1 MDTEDWSSHDVPSD
15 SAANLH
21 FSDSDEEPEEDGEHT
36 GDYSHYSQQ
45 IDDLFD
51 EGEHEEKNGDD
62 EHGSKSDD
70 EEEGFVYS
78 GVDAS
83 DPSVSYQDQLR
94 DVLDQDDPEE
104 SLDGLRELQ
113 VSVDEHEPLVST
125 NMMHERARTESETG
139 TL

>member
-1 MDTEDWSSHDVPSD
+1 MDTEGWNSSSDIPSD

-21 FSDSDEEPEEDGEHT
+21 FSDSDEEAEDGEHT

-51 EGEHEEKNGDD
+51 EGEHEEKNESD

-94 DVLDQDDPEE
+94 DVLDQDDAEE
-104 SLDGLRELQ
+104 SVDGLGE
-113 VSVDEHEPLVST
+113 VDASVDEHEPLVSSS
-125 NMMHERARTESETG
+125 MMLERDRTD
-139 TL
+139 L